1 MPTRQ
6 SNICCFCH
14 PARGKSLTPF
24 PSVYLCDIELPQAIK
39 DVSLSLDGLVDLFN
53 PIRILMG
60 RLGIY
65 TRIEDPSNAHQR

>member
-1 MPTRQ
+1 M
-6 SNICCFCH
+6 
-14 PARGKSLTPF
+14 
-24 PSVYLCDIELPQAIK
+24 YLCDIELPQAIK